1 MMNMRLSLKK
11 PAVWA
16 LLITLTTWNVA
27 VAKDEKKKQSIYQN
41 TEVLARGPNGL
52 VVTVSDILSEVNKM
66 NPAMRSDF
74 FKNQANVRQIANN
87 LLVRRI
93 LAAEAQKE
101 KLDRDLVVQAAMVV
115 AKDRVLSDARL
126 NQMDVANEPTEK
138 AIEAYAQS
146 KYKANIEKY
155 EVPAQTR
162 ASHILIEKKDENSLK
177 EAQSL
182 VTKIKEGAKFEDMAK
197 EFSKDPGSASRGG
210 DLGFFTAGR
219 MVKTFE
225 DATNALAK
233 PGDISDPVESQFGY
247 HIIRLDER
255 QAKTVKSF
263 DEVRL
268 QLMSE
273 ARADLLSQ
281 KRVQKVQAITNTMNF
296 EDKAIENFSKEGLD
310 AMTQK

>member
-1 MMNMRLSLKK
+1 MRISLKK
-11 PAVWA
+11 SAVWA
-16 LLITLTTWNVA
+16 LLIALTTWNVA
-27 VAKDEKKKQSIYQN
+27 VAKDEKKKENIYQN

-146 KYKANIEKY
+146 KYRANIEKY

>member
-1 MMNMRLSLKK
+1 MMNMRISLKK

-16 LLITLTTWNVA
+16 LLIALTTWNVA
-27 VAKDEKKKQSIYQN
+27 VAKEEKKKQSINQN

-101 KLDRDLVVQAAMVV
+101 KLDRDLVVQAGMVV

-146 KYKANIEKY
+146 KYRANIEKY

-296 EDKAIENFSKEGLD
+296 EDKAIENFSKEGLE